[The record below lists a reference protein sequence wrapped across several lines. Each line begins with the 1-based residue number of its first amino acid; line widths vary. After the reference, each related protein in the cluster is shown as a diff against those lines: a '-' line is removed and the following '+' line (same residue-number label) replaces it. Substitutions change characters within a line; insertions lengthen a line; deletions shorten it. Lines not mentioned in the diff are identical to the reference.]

1 MAQNIPES
9 APQVSESNAI
19 KTKNDETMA
28 FVKLTDDI
36 ASVELTLFPST
47 YQKYNHLRSGLVV
60 MVSGRAERRKDL
72 QLIVNEIENI

>member
-1 MAQNIPES
+1 
-9 APQVSESNAI
+9 
-19 KTKNDETMA
+19 MA

-36 ASVELTLFPST
+36 ASIELTLFPST

-60 MVSGRAERRKDL
+60 IVSGRIERRKDL